1 NFTFKYSYGDPQAV
15 QVLAKRAVG
24 AVTAKYKI
32 NGGAT
37 QSASTTE
44 WKGGEKYKPASV
56 WYHVMRGT
64 ITGTKPND
72 TVKVWFEGGGQTS
85 DSFTYQMV
93 SDSDRQMLVVAAED
107 YSGASP
113 VQGVAAPKYAQ
124 TFVVALAANG
134 PPAVRHD
141 V

>member
-64 ITGTKPND
+64 ITGTKPGD
-72 TVKVWFEGGGQTS
+72 KVEVWFEGGGQKS
-85 DSFTYQMV
+85 ECSANDRV
-93 SDSDRQMLVVAAED
+93 SDSNRKMLVVAAED
-107 YSGASP
+107 SWGASP
-113 VQGVAAPKYAQ
+113 VQTPGPHYAQ
-124 TFVVALAANG
+124 T
-134 PPAVRHD
+134 
-141 V
+141 